1 MNVILKWLKGIKE
14 DSLSQNQMVMKY
26 DFPEIYIARKAIIV
40 KAYAKTLVAESKLL
54 TAIYNSGHVT
64 DVTIMNREADGLY
77 TLRVETSAL
86 TTPRGL
92 RNRIAKQLVNL

>member
-1 MNVILKWLKGIKE
+1 MGGKLAWLKQYF
-14 DSLSQNQMVMKY
+14 SLGYVML
-26 DFPEIYIARKAIIV
+26 V

-64 DVTIMNREADGLY
+64 DVTIMDREADGLY

-92 RNRIAKQLVNL
+92 RNRIAKQMAYL